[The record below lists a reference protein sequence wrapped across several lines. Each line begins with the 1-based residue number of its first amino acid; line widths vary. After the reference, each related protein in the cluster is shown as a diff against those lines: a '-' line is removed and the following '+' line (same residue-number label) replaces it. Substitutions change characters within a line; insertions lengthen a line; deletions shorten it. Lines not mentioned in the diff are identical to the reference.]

1 VRTLEDWFKYL
12 EQQYVDEK
20 ERKEEP
26 KPPESQPARPEPSAQ
41 AVAPTAAPL
50 VLQKPEESPEQLVA
64 STSPSSP
71 LLEQKPAEPQA
82 EKEVTL
88 PPALEQVQIAETP
101 VPDPADYIFT
111 LRRPASQPVVPTP
124 PAATEEASEP
134 SIASTETEADM
145 PSAPETAEPAP
156 AVAEAPEAVATEAQD
171 EQEQPA
177 PYEEEVTAE
186 PSPQEAATASV
197 RDTIT
202 EVEQPPAEKPSR
214 ARLVRRAP
222 YTRSVRPV
230 PPPQS
235 IEELWKRV
243 PKHVRLL
250 VELGDDE
257 VTQRY
262 YDRQFKESRQE
273 LVERLLNPSL
283 TLEDT
288 ARLLGVCPT
297 TVRRYTERG
306 LLNHY
311 RTPGN
316 QRRFRL
322 SDVIAF
328 LEARQQAQE
337 ARRGRKR

>member
-1 VRTLEDWFKYL
+1 MRTLEDWFKYL

-20 ERKEEP
+20 KQEESRP
-26 KPPESQPARPEPSAQ
+26 SSEPASPRQEPASSEQ
-41 AVAPTAAPL
+41 AAGRVVAPAVQQPRR
-50 VLQKPEESPEQLVA
+50 EELPRER
-64 STSPSSP
+64 
-71 LLEQKPAEPQA
+71 PA
-82 EKEVTL
+82 KT
-88 PPALEQVQIAETP
+88 PPALEQVRVTEAP

-111 LRRPASQPVVPTP
+111 IRRAAVEP
-124 PAATEEASEP
+124 PATAAKPATTAETEETARPVEPAEQESDTKRAVAQPAAPPVQEQEEAVAETPVPEVSEP
-134 SIASTETEADM
+134 PAETV
-145 PSAPETAEPAP
+145 SPETAVGRKER
-156 AVAEAPEAVATEAQD
+156 
-171 EQEQPA
+171 
-177 PYEEEVTAE
+177 
-186 PSPQEAATASV
+186 PQSA
-197 RDTIT
+197 
-202 EVEQPPAEKPSR
+202 KP
-214 ARLVRRAP
+214 VKRAP

-257 VTQRY
+257 VTQKY

-337 ARRGRKR
+337 ARRRKR

>member
-1 VRTLEDWFKYL
+1 MRTLEEWFKYL
-12 EQQYVDEK
+12 EQQYVDEEAQK
-20 ERKEEP
+20 QKKEETQ
-26 KPPESQPARPEPSAQ
+26 PPAQKEGGVTPASLASATSRTVTPSVQSQP
-41 AVAPTAAPL
+41 
-50 VLQKPEESPEQLVA
+50 
-64 STSPSSP
+64 
-71 LLEQKPAEPQA
+71 PAEPSQERKA
-82 EKEVTL
+82 VIL
-88 PPALEQVQIAETP
+88 PMLDRGQITETP
-101 VPDPADYIFT
+101 APDPAEYIFT
-111 LRRPASQPVVPTP
+111 LRRTAGEPTP
-124 PAATEEASEP
+124 KPQTPSAEETQSAQRAQSEPEPQPTAKATPPVAEEAIVEQGESVTESPTSEAP
-134 SIASTETEADM
+134 PPETER
-145 PSAPETAEPAP
+145 
-156 AVAEAPEAVATEAQD
+156 
-171 EQEQPA
+171 
-177 PYEEEVTAE
+177 
-186 PSPQEAATASV
+186 SV
-197 RDTIT
+197 R
-202 EVEQPPAEKPSR
+202 AKG
-214 ARLVRRAP
+214 ARRAP

-235 IEELWKRV
+235 IEELWRRV

-262 YDRQFKESRQE
+262 YDRRFKESRQE
-273 LVERLLNPSL
+273 LVEHLLNPSL

-337 ARRGRKR
+337 ARRQRKR